1 MTVPSVPGNTSRLM
15 FWGRPSGAAVPDPNA
30 PSPSAGN
37 PSGSARGARSRDE
50 RERQERRAE
59 SAMGAMFAAATIGPA
74 GIQTTTSA
82 SQMGLDA
89 LHADLQAQAKE
100 GQMYVDYVSVR

>member
-1 MTVPSVPGNTSRLM
+1 MAGVSVSGSRSSFM
-15 FWGRPSGAAVPDPNA
+15 FWGRSSGAAVPDPSV

-37 PSGSARGARSRDE
+37 PSASARAARSRAE
-50 RERQERRAE
+50 REERRQE

-74 GIQTTTSA
+74 VIQTTTSA

-89 LHADLQAQAKE
+89 LHADLQAKAKE

>member
-1 MTVPSVPGNTSRLM
+1 
-15 FWGRPSGAAVPDPNA
+15 
-30 PSPSAGN
+30 
-37 PSGSARGARSRDE
+37 
-50 RERQERRAE
+50 
-59 SAMGAMFAAATIGPA
+59 MGAMFAAATIGPA
-74 GIQTTTSA
+74 VIQTTTSA